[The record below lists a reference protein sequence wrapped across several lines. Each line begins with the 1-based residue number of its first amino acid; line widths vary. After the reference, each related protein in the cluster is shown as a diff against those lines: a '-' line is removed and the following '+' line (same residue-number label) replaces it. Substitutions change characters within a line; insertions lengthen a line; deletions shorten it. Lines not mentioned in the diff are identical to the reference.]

1 MYVPKSEKIQSVKS
15 HGSLHQTSDFR
26 RWSEAAL
33 GDHGSHLSF
42 DRVEGQI
49 SNWMGDQRIPAIV
62 CSCLFCPSALLIFCF
77 CLYQIEISIF

>member
-1 MYVPKSEKIQSVKS
+1 VYAPKSEKIQSVKS

-33 GDHGSHLSF
+33 GDHDSHLSF

-49 SNWMGDQRIPAIV
+49 SNW
-62 CSCLFCPSALLIFCF
+62 SEYLL
-77 CLYQIEISIF
+77 LYVLVFFVLLLS